1 MSKLSDA
8 QNNFDLR
15 VQTMMCVV
23 RYCES
28 RLKSKKGVG
37 EAFYRDMVAN
47 AEYIHKLSGRAMLDA
62 ERLVI
67 LHEEE

>member
-8 QNNFDLR
+8 QKNFDLR

-23 RYCES
+23 KYCES

-47 AEYIHKLSGRAMLDA
+47 AEYIHKLSGQAMSDA

-67 LHEEE
+67 LHEGE